1 MISQRRDPLTGHA
14 MRNALVI
21 STEDSYFHILRK
33 YKSESVKCNISMTE
47 IIHEQFK
54 IIFIG
59 PVPTTTEYITT
70 DYTADDFGFDSSK
83 SSGDSSASINPT
95 EHDYFRKIEEST
107 IAISENSISDLGS
120 DTRMVT
126 NIPYSETPTTF
137 LPEPVKKT
145 LKDQCKEWGD
155 CMEVFGNTP
164 QRKICE
170 KMCSGMIFFLI
181 HPLNSLTS

>member
-1 MISQRRDPLTGHA
+1 
-14 MRNALVI
+14 
-21 STEDSYFHILRK
+21 
-33 YKSESVKCNISMTE
+33 MTE
-47 IIHEQFK
+47 IIHEQFV
-54 IIFIG
+54 ITFIG
-59 PVPTTTEYITT
+59 PIPTTTEYVTI
-70 DYTADDFGFDSSK
+70 DYTAEDFDSD
-83 SSGDSSASINPT
+83 SSMTSEDSSASGNPT
-95 EHDYFRKIEEST
+95 EHDHFRKIEEST
-107 IAISENSISDLGS
+107 IGSSENAISDLAS

-126 NIPYSETPTTF
+126 NIPYSETPTAF

-181 HPLNSLTS
+181 YPLNSFNLLNSH

>member
-1 MISQRRDPLTGHA
+1 
-14 MRNALVI
+14 
-21 STEDSYFHILRK
+21 
-33 YKSESVKCNISMTE
+33 MTE
-47 IIHEQFK
+47 IIHEQFV
-54 IIFIG
+54 ITFIG
-59 PVPTTTEYITT
+59 PIPTTTEYVTI
-70 DYTADDFGFDSSK
+70 DYTAEDFDSD
-83 SSGDSSASINPT
+83 SSMTSEDSSASANPT
-95 EHDYFRKIEEST
+95 EHDHFRKIEEST
-107 IAISENSISDLGS
+107 IGSSENAISDLAS

-164 QRKICE
+164 QLKICE

-181 HPLNSLTS
+181 HPLNSLT

>member
-1 MISQRRDPLTGHA
+1 
-14 MRNALVI
+14 
-21 STEDSYFHILRK
+21 
-33 YKSESVKCNISMTE
+33 MTE
-47 IIHEQFK
+47 IIHEQFI

-70 DYTADDFGFDSSK
+70 DYTADDFDSDSSK
-83 SSGDSSASINPT
+83 SSGDSSASIDPKA
-95 EHDYFRKIEEST
+95 HDHFRKIEEST

-126 NIPYSETPTTF
+126 NAPNSEMPKIF

-145 LKDQCKEWGD
+145 LKDTCKEWGD

-164 QRKICE
+164 QRKMCE
-170 KMCSGMIFFLI
+170 KMCSGMFFFHI
-181 HPLNSLTS
+181 HPLNYLTSNLLISH